1 MATIFSKAKWNNTTI
16 KLIEG
21 RRYRYQAI
29 GRWKDWYIE
38 CDADGYTNFFMNLF
52 KWLKRVPK
60 AKWFQLI
67 GAVDQDL
74 SQPILLGK
82 GGTFIAPGS
91 GILWAFANDA
101 EFAYG
106 NNSGSLELQIDED

>member
-1 MATIFSKAKWNNTTI
+1 MAIIFSRDKWNNTNI

-21 RRYRYQAI
+21 RSYRYQAI

-38 CDADGYTNFFMNLF
+38 CDADGYTNFFMDLA

-60 AKWFQLI
+60 AKWFQLV

-74 SQPILLGK
+74 SQPILLGTR
-82 GGTFIAPGS
+82 GTFIAPAS
-91 GILWAFANDA
+91 GITVGLC
-101 EFAYG
+101 
-106 NNSGSLELQIDED
+106 Q